1 MSCWIPGPWEEAWAP
16 GLRLKR
22 QRAQE
27 AAAATKAAAALERK
41 QKAAA
46 KRKAAN
52 ELAAIN

>member
-22 QRAQE
+22 QREE
-27 AAAATKAAAALERK
+27 AAAKAEALERK

-46 KRKAAN
+46 KRKATK
-52 ELAAIN
+52 EPAATK